1 MFLRSLSVERHPLS
15 LIPRDVGAGA
25 NTIDNSDTMA
35 DLGLTDSLTSS
46 TSSSTRVATSSLS
59 SSART
64 TSTTSSAARDL
75 ATSITSSRT
84 SSSSSSSSS
93 SARTSSHTTTSTRI
107 STSSSSSATSTS
119 TAPSRLTRTSRT
131 STHSSTSSSTH
142 TSSSAT
148 SSIVTSTTA
157 SSTSSSAT
165 ATSTVAAAN
174 VNGSGSSSSLSG
186 GAIAGIVIGSIAGIV
201 LIALLIT
208 AGIRKKS
215 RAERAKRRS
224 SVFDWG
230 TTADMDNM
238 ETYEKPRY
246 DPPSESFA
254 MAEAN
259 NNPQHVSYATNDF
272 AVAPP
277 AAERTEPL
285 SYAERHNPQ
294 YSYRNSFQPVSLVPD
309 LPPAQPPAQAS
320 AQAQGSFAAQPQQ
333 QNMVGA
339 GGAPGTAGVGAA
351 AGAVPGSGA
360 AAAAAGPRGVTAGTW
375 VSVKVGFV
383 RSLEDELPINPG
395 QKLYLHEV
403 YDDGWSLCEDE
414 EHKKGVVPVNCL
426 QSLQ

>member
-1 MFLRSLSVERHPLS
+1 
-15 LIPRDVGAGA
+15 
-25 NTIDNSDTMA
+25 
-35 DLGLTDSLTSS
+35 
-46 TSSSTRVATSSLS
+46 
-59 SSART
+59 
-64 TSTTSSAARDL
+64 
-75 ATSITSSRT
+75 
-84 SSSSSSSSS
+84 
-93 SARTSSHTTTSTRI
+93 
-107 STSSSSSATSTS
+107 
-119 TAPSRLTRTSRT
+119 
-131 STHSSTSSSTH
+131 
-142 TSSSAT
+142 
-148 SSIVTSTTA
+148 
-157 SSTSSSAT
+157 
-165 ATSTVAAAN
+165 
-174 VNGSGSSSSLSG
+174 
-186 GAIAGIVIGSIAGIV
+186 
-201 LIALLIT
+201 
-208 AGIRKKS
+208 
-215 RAERAKRRS
+215 
-224 SVFDWG
+224 
-230 TTADMDNM
+230 
-238 ETYEKPRY
+238 
-246 DPPSESFA
+246 

-383 RSLEDELPINPG
+383 RSLEDELRKSLFDDPSSPTAQRWRFNAVADHLWACLAINPG